1 MKIINFKFDV
11 SYFEIYA
18 EFSSKSEFHQSDY
31 DIQMDLLMMT
41 KAILRDA
48 GYSNYLTVDTY
59 MKDINRNSVFCSYQ
73 LENS

>member
-1 MKIINFKFDV
+1 MKIISFKFDV

-18 EFSSKSEFHQSDY
+18 EFSSESEFHQSDY
-31 DIQMDLLMMT
+31 DIQFDLLMMT
-41 KAILRDA
+41 KAILKAA

-59 MKDINRNSVFCSYQ
+59 MKDIDRNSVFCSYQ